1 MAIDYYET
9 TKKVNELNRII
20 INIIDMLVILERGT
34 LINTPLNSV
43 TLTTSQISGLKLNL
57 KNHGDIL
64 TTLAGEIKDLI
75 KA

>member
-57 KNHGDIL
+57 ENQGNTLK
-64 TTLAGEIKDLI
+64 TLAGEIKDLI